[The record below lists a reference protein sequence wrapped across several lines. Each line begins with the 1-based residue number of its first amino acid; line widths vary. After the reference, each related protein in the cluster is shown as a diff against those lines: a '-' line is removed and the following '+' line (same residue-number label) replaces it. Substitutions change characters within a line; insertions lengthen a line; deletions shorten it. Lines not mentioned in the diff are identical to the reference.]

1 MLYNKNI
8 IDKRNEFYMKTVA
21 FCTLGCKV
29 NQYETEVM
37 EELFNKKGYEIKNF
51 NEVCDIYVINTCS
64 VTNTGDKKSRQMINR
79 ARKKNPDAIIAVA
92 GCYSQVS
99 ENDVKNIPGVNVII
113 GNTHKEDIVSLV
125 ENASKSSQD
134 ILVEDIGIKKDYTEM
149 EISTHREKTRAYIK
163 IEDGCNS
170 FCSYCI
176 IPYARGRVRSRD
188 INNIISEVDKLVNE
202 GFSEFILTGIHIASY
217 GLDKGDISLIDV
229 IEKIAKKPKVKRIRL
244 GSIEPRI
251 LTEDFVKR
259 MADTKK
265 VCNHFHISLQSGCD
279 ETLKRMNRKYLTAD
293 YRKSVEYLRKYF
305 ENPAIA
311 TDIMVGF
318 PGETE
323 DEFLTSLNFMKEI
336 NFANAHVFSY
346 SRRKGTVADR
356 MENQV
361 EESIKDIRNK
371 QMSET
376 VCNLKKSYLDMHTGK
391 ELEVLFEQ
399 RTKDG
404 FFEGTSSEY
413 IKVMVKTDKD
423 LTGQYKTVIVTKN
436 NGDIA
441 YADIKEM

>member
-1 MLYNKNI
+1 
-8 IDKRNEFYMKTVA
+8 MKTVA

-37 EELFNKKGYEIKNF
+37 EELFKKQGYNIKSF
-51 NEVCDIYVINTCS
+51 NEISDIYIINTCS

-99 ENDVKNIPGVNVII
+99 PEEVKKIPGVNVII

-125 ENASKSSQD
+125 EKAKKDQQNVV
-134 ILVEDIGIKKDYTEM
+134 VEDIANKKEYTEM

-188 INNIISEVDKLVNE
+188 LKNILSEIDKLTQE

-217 GLDKGDISLIDV
+217 GLDMEGISLIDV
-229 IEKIAKKPKVKRIRL
+229 IEEIAKKDKVKRIRL

-251 LTEDFVKR
+251 LTEDFVRR
-259 MADTKK
+259 MADTNKI
-265 VCNHFHISLQSGCD
+265 CNHFHISLQSGCD
-279 ETLKRMNRKYLTAD
+279 ETLKRMNRKYLTED
-293 YRKSVEYLRKYF
+293 YKMSVEYLRNHF
-305 ENPAIA
+305 DNPAIA

-323 DEFLTSLNFMKEI
+323 EEFRTSLEFMKEI
-336 NFANAHVFSY
+336 NFADAHVFSY

-356 MENQV
+356 IENQV
-361 EESIKDIRNK
+361 TENIKDIRNK
-371 QMSET
+371 EMSDT
-376 VCNLKKSYLDMHTGK
+376 VKKLKKAYLDEHLGK
-391 ELEVLFEQ
+391 ELQVLFEQ
-399 RTKDG
+399 KTKDG

-413 IKVMVKTDKD
+413 IKVYVKTDKD
-423 LTGQYKTVIVTKN
+423 LTGEYKTVIVNDNDGEVVFAK
-436 NGDIA
+436 
-441 YADIKEM
+441 IKE

>member
-1 MLYNKNI
+1 
-8 IDKRNEFYMKTVA
+8 MKTVA

-37 EELFNKKGYEIKNF
+37 EELFKKQGYDIKSF
-51 NEVCDIYVINTCS
+51 NEISDVYVINTCS

-79 ARKKNPDAIIAVA
+79 AKKKNPNAIIAVA

-99 ENDVKNIPGVNVII
+99 SEEVKKIPGVNVII
-113 GNTHKEDIVSLV
+113 GNTHKEHIVSLV
-125 ENASKSSQD
+125 EKAKKDQQN
-134 ILVEDIGIKKDYTEM
+134 IIIEDIGKKKEYTEM
-149 EISTHREKTRAYIK
+149 EVSTHREKTRAYIK

-188 INNIISEVDKLVNE
+188 IRNILLEVDNLIQE

-217 GLDKGDISLIDV
+217 GLDMEGISLIDV
-229 IEKIAKKPKVKRIRL
+229 IEEIAKKDGVERIRL

-251 LTEDFVKR
+251 LTEEFVKR
-259 MADTKK
+259 MADTNK

-279 ETLKRMNRKYLTAD
+279 ETLKRMNRKYLTKD
-293 YRKSVEYLRKYF
+293 YKMSVEYLRKYF
-305 ENPAIA
+305 DNPAIA

-323 DEFLTSLNFMKEI
+323 EEFRASLEFMKEI
-336 NFANAHVFSY
+336 NFADAHVFSY

-361 EESIKDIRNK
+361 AENVKDIRNK
-371 QMSET
+371 EMSNT
-376 VCNLKKSYLDMHTGK
+376 VKHLKKSYLDMHKGK
-391 ELEVLFEQ
+391 ELQVLFEQ

-413 IKVMVKTDKD
+413 IKVYVKTDID
-423 LTGQYKTVIVTKN
+423 LTGKYKTVVVNDNDGEVVFTT
-436 NGDIA
+436 
-441 YADIKEM
+441 IKE

>member
-1 MLYNKNI
+1 
-8 IDKRNEFYMKTVA
+8 MKTVA

-37 EELFNKKGYEIKNF
+37 EELFKKSGYQIKNF
-51 NEVCDIYVINTCS
+51 NEISDIYVINTCS

-79 ARKKNPDAIIAVA
+79 ARKKNPDGIIAVA

-99 ENDVKNIPGVNVII
+99 SDEVKKIPGVNVII

-125 ENASKSSQD
+125 EKAKTDNQN
-134 ILVEDIGIKKDYTEM
+134 ILIEDIAKKKEYTEM
-149 EISTHREKTRAYIK
+149 EVSTHREKTRAYIK

-188 INNIISEVDKLVNE
+188 IENILLEVDKLTDE

-217 GLDKGDISLIDV
+217 GLDKDGISLIDV
-229 IEKIAKKPKVKRIRL
+229 IEEIAKKDKVKRIRL

-259 MADTKK
+259 MADTNK

-279 ETLKRMNRKYLTAD
+279 ETLKRMNRKYLTND
-293 YRKSVEYLRKYF
+293 YKISVESLRKYF
-305 ENPAIA
+305 TNPAIA

-323 DEFLTSLNFMKEI
+323 EEFRTSLQFMKEI
-336 NFANAHVFSY
+336 NFADAHVFSY

-356 MENQV
+356 MENQIP
-361 EESIKDIRNK
+361 ENIKDIRNK
-371 QMSET
+371 EMSDT
-376 VCNLKKSYLDMHTGK
+376 VKCLKKSYLDMHKGK
-391 ELEVLFEQ
+391 ELQVLFEQ

-404 FFEGTSSEY
+404 YFEGTSNEY
-413 IKVMVKTDKD
+413 IKVLVKTDKD
-423 LTGQYKTVIVTKN
+423 LTGEYKTVLCKDNDGEVVFAT
-436 NGDIA
+436 
-441 YADIKEM
+441 IKE

>member
-1 MLYNKNI
+1 
-8 IDKRNEFYMKTVA
+8 MKTVA

-37 EELFNKKGYEIKNF
+37 EELFKKNGYQIKNF
-51 NEVCDIYVINTCS
+51 NEISDIYVINTCS

-79 ARKKNPDAIIAVA
+79 ARKKNPDGIIAVA

-99 ENDVKNIPGVNVII
+99 SDEVKKIPGVNVII

-125 ENASKSSQD
+125 ENAKTDNQSVL
-134 ILVEDIGIKKDYTEM
+134 IEDIAKKKEYTEM
-149 EISTHREKTRAYIK
+149 EVSTHREKTRAYIK

-188 INNIISEVDKLVNE
+188 IENILSEVDKLTDE

-217 GLDKGDISLIDV
+217 GLDKDGISLIDV
-229 IEKIAKKPKVKRIRL
+229 IEEIAKKDKVKRIRL

-259 MADTKK
+259 MADTNK

-279 ETLKRMNRKYLTAD
+279 ETLKRMNRKYLTND
-293 YRKSVEYLRKYF
+293 YKISVESLRKYF
-305 ENPAIA
+305 TNPAIA

-323 DEFLTSLNFMKEI
+323 EEFRTSLQFMKEI
-336 NFANAHVFSY
+336 NFADAHVFSY

-356 MENQV
+356 MENQIP
-361 EESIKDIRNK
+361 ENIKDIRNK
-371 QMSET
+371 EMSDT
-376 VCNLKKSYLDMHTGK
+376 VKCLKKSYLDMHKGK
-391 ELEVLFEQ
+391 ELQVLFEQ

-404 FFEGTSSEY
+404 YFEGTSNEY
-413 IKVMVKTDKD
+413 IKVLVKTDKD
-423 LTGQYKTVIVTKN
+423 LTGEYKTVLCKDNDGEVAFAT
-436 NGDIA
+436 
-441 YADIKEM
+441 IKE